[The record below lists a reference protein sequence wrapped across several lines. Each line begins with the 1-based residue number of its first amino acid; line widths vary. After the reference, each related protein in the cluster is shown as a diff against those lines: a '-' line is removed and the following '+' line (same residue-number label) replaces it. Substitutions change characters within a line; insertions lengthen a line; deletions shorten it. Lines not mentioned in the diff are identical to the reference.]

1 MGVGDDDVRDG
12 LYSDVHMQGHC
23 ERMAPQAWHSGLDSE
38 AGARVCLCVVRIAWE
53 TPGEL
58 LDGRDGALL
67 ARPRAYMV
75 CVYI

>member
-1 MGVGDDDVRDG
+1 MSETVYTVMCTCRGTVSGWPHRPGTRDLIVKQEPG
-12 LYSDVHMQGHC
+12 F
-23 ERMAPQAWHSGLDSE
+23 
-38 AGARVCLCVVRIAWE
+38 VCVAWE